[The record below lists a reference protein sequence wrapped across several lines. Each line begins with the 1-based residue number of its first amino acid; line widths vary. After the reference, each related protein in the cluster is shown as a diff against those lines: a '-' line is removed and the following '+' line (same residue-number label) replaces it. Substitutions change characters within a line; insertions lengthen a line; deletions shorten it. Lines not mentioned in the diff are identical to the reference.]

1 MDQTITPV
9 ASPPPAGSRLG
20 LRARLRQ
27 VLIERHPD
35 QADTLRHAAAAAGRG
50 VERLGYLPWLA
61 RRTDWIALVD
71 LDSGRIV
78 GHAPVDG
85 F

>member
-1 MDQTITPV
+1 MLP
-9 ASPPPAGSRLG
+9 SFWRPATDVPQA
-20 LRARLRQ
+20 LRRAARPLQ
-27 VLIERHPD
+27 ELIQRRPEK
-35 QADTLRHAAAAAGRG
+35 ADTLRRASEASGRDI
-50 VERLGYLPWLA
+50 ERLGYLPWLA

-71 LDSGRIV
+71 LDSGKIV